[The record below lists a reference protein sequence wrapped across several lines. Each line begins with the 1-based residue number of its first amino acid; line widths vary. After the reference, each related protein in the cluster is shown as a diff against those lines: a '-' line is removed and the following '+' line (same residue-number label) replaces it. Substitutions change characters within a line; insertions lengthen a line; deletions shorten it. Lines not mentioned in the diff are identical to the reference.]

1 MSFSRS
7 KTTIAAVSA
16 TIALLFSSSVLA
28 ADYTVEINKTSVL
41 RLPVPAAA
49 VVIGNPEIADIS
61 VHSSDTLLLNGRGYG
76 ETNILVFDEFGQ
88 TVMNAE
94 IQVRAPKSDSGI
106 RVNFIGEGQK
116 TYSCTPHCVP
126 APIKGDASS
135 FVGQFEGQA
144 ITTTNTIATGP
155 TTTSSQ
161 QNSQSFA
168 QSPSELQ
175 R

>member
-1 MSFSRS
+1 MSHIRS
-7 KTTIAAVSA
+7 KTVISILSAVTGLIFCSP
-16 TIALLFSSSVLA
+16 VQA

-41 RLPVPAAA
+41 RLPSPAAA

-94 IQVRAPKSDSGI
+94 IQVRAPHSSSAI
-106 RVNFIGEGQK
+106 RVNNIGEGQK
-116 TYSCTPHCVP
+116 TYSCTPQCVP
-126 APIKGDASS
+126 APIKGDDAA
-135 FVGQFEGQA
+135 FVGAFEGQSIA
-144 ITTTNTIATGP
+144 LSNTVATGP
-155 TTTSSQ
+155 VSSQ
-161 QNSQSFA
+161 QSSQSYA
-168 QSPSELQ
+168 PAPSELQ